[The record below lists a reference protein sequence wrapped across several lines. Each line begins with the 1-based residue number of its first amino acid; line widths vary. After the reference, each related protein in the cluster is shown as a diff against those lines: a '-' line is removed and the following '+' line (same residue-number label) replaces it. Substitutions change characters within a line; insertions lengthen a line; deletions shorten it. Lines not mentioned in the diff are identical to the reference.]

1 VWIWGERELPGDEVD
16 DGDHLGLGAVAT
28 SPAFG
33 RLDERVL
40 RWTLFVRQGERVGGE
55 IIGPGSMHSN
65 VPYLAQ
71 PVAFWNIQLIEPFP

>member
-1 VWIWGERELPGDEVD
+1 MDLGERELPGDEVD

-40 RWTLFVRQGERVGGE
+40 RWTLFVGEPIYVLTWYFSNLCSNSRSNKG
-55 IIGPGSMHSN
+55 HSGQSCEW
-65 VPYLAQ
+65 V
-71 PVAFWNIQLIEPFP
+71 

>member
-1 VWIWGERELPGDEVD
+1 VDLGERELPGDEVD

-40 RWTLFVRQGERVGGE
+40 RWTPFIGEPIYVFTWYL
-55 IIGPGSMHSN
+55 SNLCSN
-65 VPYLAQ
+65 VRSNKWYSGQ
-71 PVAFWNIQLIEPFP
+71 SCEWV

>member
-1 VWIWGERELPGDEVD
+1 MDLGERELPGDEVD

-40 RWTLFVRQGERVGGE
+40 RWTLFVGEPIYVFTWYF
-55 IIGPGSMHSN
+55 SNLCSN
-65 VPYLAQ
+65 VRSNKWYSGQ
-71 PVAFWNIQLIEPFP
+71 SSEWV

>member
-1 VWIWGERELPGDEVD
+1 MDLGERELPGDEVD

-40 RWTLFVRQGERVGGE
+40 RWTHLVDKAKEWVEKSSGQVRCTPMSLTLPNQ
-55 IIGPGSMHSN
+55 S
-65 VPYLAQ
+65 
-71 PVAFWNIQLIEPFP
+71 PFGISS